1 MLDEKYYISV
11 YEPQLDRTLFFDE
24 IKPNANGEIEAN
36 FIRDY
41 WRAAAFDDLPDA
53 QCFCKVLISN
63 YVKRFVYQHSQAI
76 DDSNR
81 QYVEVQLCQTD
92 SWKKKAEPFAIW
104 GVSLLNNNEVIIT

>member
-11 YEPQLDRTLFFDE
+11 YEPQFDRTSFFNE

-36 FIRDY
+36 FSCDY

-63 YVKRFVYQHSQAI
+63 YVKRFVYQYSQTI

-81 QYVEVQLCQTD
+81 QYVEVQLHQTD
-92 SWKKKAEPFAIW
+92 GGKKKAEPFAIW